1 MKEETPLKIL
11 VFLLFVHTLVNIVL
25 IHIDYVHFTLFLVA
39 INCVLRVDCVQSCER
54 FLPISVG
61 K

>member
-1 MKEETPLKIL
+1 MKEETPQD
-11 VFLLFVHTLVNIVL
+11 FCFFFFVHTLVYIVL

-39 INCVLRVDCVQSCER
+39 INCVLRVECVQSCGR
-54 FLPISVG
+54 FPQISGG